1 MNNTSDAFTNFIEG
15 TVTLLIGGMFVS
27 ERIRIASGDN
37 ISKEDLDNIPSDDCI
52 LTILDSGIKQVT
64 SSGLCDKD
72 TILSAVIK
80 VVNSNDISYEEK
92 QRWINIYENLL
103 KED

>member
-1 MNNTSDAFTNFIEG
+1 MVNTSDAFTKFIEG
-15 TVTLLIGGMFVS
+15 TVTLLLGGMLAS
-27 ERIRIASGDN
+27 ERIHIASGDN
-37 ISKEDLDNIPSDDCI
+37 ISKEVVENIPSDDCI
-52 LTILDSGIKQVT
+52 LTIFDSGIKQVT

-92 QRWINIYENLL
+92 TTL
-103 KED
+103 D